1 METDLPTSGLEPGF
15 SSFPKKKKKPVFLLD
30 LAGIPSKQLF
40 IGVMTA
46 AEAGMFP
53 LASKRLFM
61 WELEVAQVEIN
72 PGPSITSPC

>member
-1 METDLPTSGLEPGF
+1 METDLTTSGLGTWLFQF
-15 SSFPKKKKKPVFLLD
+15 SHKSLVFCLTWQIR
-30 LAGIPSKQLF
+30 IPSKQLF
-40 IGVMTA
+40 MGVMVA

-61 WELEVAQVEIN
+61 WGLGVAQVEIN

>member
-1 METDLPTSGLEPGF
+1 METDLTTSGLGTWLFQF
-15 SSFPKKKKKPVFLLD
+15 SHKSLFFLLD

-40 IGVMTA
+40 MGVMVA
-46 AEAGMFP
+46 AEGGMFP

-61 WELEVAQVEIN
+61 WGLGVAQVEIN